1 MENNKI
7 KIEKKKSS
15 NNINMPIIS
24 KNQKIRND
32 TLKLLT
38 ELKDK
43 FNTRSYKSF
52 QKQINEKRID
62 AVIRLADKLKTLK
75 SSTEKNITKKSLVE
89 SVTKVKETAINK
101 IQKLAYKDASFIPK
115 INQFNKTGK
124 SITIKQL
131 TPKKLKSIV
140 NKLDLTKRVILQ
152 AGNSY
157 HTITPENVNK
167 FLDKIDQFFI
177 KDGIIGEGSDA
188 EYWSELVDT
197 PEIIIKR
204 PKWLGKDIN
213 EGAFF
218 NYYNNYPEID
228 LSKFQIYTEKQKKY
242 EENCFVEA
250 LKQSKV
256 LTDIEIA
263 DLRQMIKG
271 KYVATKNFTEVALKF
286 NLHIEVKH
294 LYDKHTKK
302 YGSKDGRN
310 VVLGLIDKHY
320 FLVTNVPYTMFAIE
334 NIDKIKQIE
343 NWNEIS
349 EYDKVKK
356 CYKRRKDRF
365 TNSFHLIKYMF
376 ENKEKYFTPLPYQD
390 YLSTQYSKEA
400 PEIKNLEYSYNSV
413 KDNEKPKPKENKY
426 VYKVI
431 FYDFETITEGLKHEP
446 YTVCNSETSCITGE
460 KCGLIMM
467 RRLFEKF
474 YNKDTPTI
482 LILIA
487 HNAGYDFCFLQ
498 QYLQLESVVK
508 RGHNL
513 LEAKGVFNYGKGKTI
528 KVLLKDSYSVITMP
542 LSKFGKCFGLEQ
554 SKEILPYNLYTK
566 NNVNK
571 KYIDISTCKKCCDIQ
586 VRQNLI
592 HKIPDE
598 KDYDQYFNLFM
609 KNCKD
614 NDCII
619 DNEENVLIDIIK
631 YSQFY
636 CQKDVEVL
644 QLGYEKFGNI
654 LKEGTGLNIIDF
666 MSSAQLAHRFMLD
679 KDVFEGV
686 KQLSST
692 PRDYIMKCMV
702 GGRTMCAENEKHHK
716 KGRIQDFDA
725 VSLYPSAMSRLGGY
739 LIGKPK
745 IIEGD
750 MKNYKTLQSYSD
762 GYFIQIKITKVGKN
776 LRFPLMSYKNEDGVR
791 IFSNTMVGKNIYVC
805 KFDLEDLIKFHK
817 IEFDIIDGYYYNEG
831 RNNKLKEVIDFVFN
845 ERLEM
850 KKVKNPLEQIYK
862 LIMNSS
868 YGKTLQ
874 KAIDENLVFKTSNEI
889 DKYVDKNYNYISK
902 YEKINDDGE
911 IERYAVTTLKG
922 IEDHYNNCACGVEV
936 LAMSKRIMNEV
947 MCLAEDMNIEL
958 FYQDTDSMHLYEKDI
973 EPLAEKYEK
982 VYGRVL
988 IGKGM
993 GQFHSDFDSD
1003 VITGNRYTNKEGNSI
1018 IINFKTKEEKEE
1030 WLKNNKHYKA
1040 DPEIYATESIFLG
1053 KKCYI
1058 DKLEGKD
1065 FKGNDVVDFHIRMK
1079 GIPNKS
1085 ILYKSINENKE
1096 LMEIYKNLHK
1106 GNIEKFDLACGGNKT
1121 CFVFNNDYTIK
1132 SKYEFPRKVKFY

>member
-1 MENNKI
+1 MENKKI
-7 KIEKKKSS
+7 KIEKKIFS
-15 NNINMPIIS
+15 NNNIKMAKVS

-52 QKQINEKRID
+52 QKEINEKRID
-62 AVIRLADKLKTLK
+62 AVKRIADNLKLLK
-75 SSTEKNITKKSLVE
+75 SSTEKNITKKSFVS
-89 SVTKVKETAINK
+89 SVTKVKEQAIKK
-101 IQKLAYKDASFIPK
+101 IQKLAYKDASFVPK

-131 TPKKLKSIV
+131 TPNKLKSIV
-140 NKLDLTKRVILQ
+140 NRLDLTKRVVLQ
-152 AGNSY
+152 AGNTY

-167 FLDKIDQFFI
+167 FLDKIDEFFI
-177 KDGIIGEGSDA
+177 KGGIVGEGSDA

-204 PKWLGKDIN
+204 PTWLGKDIN

-228 LSKFQIYTEKQKKY
+228 LSNFQIYTEKQDKY
-242 EENCFVEA
+242 QENCFVEA
-250 LKQSKV
+250 LIQSGV
-256 LTDIEIA
+256 LTETEIA

-271 KYVATKNFTEVALKF
+271 KYVATKNFTEIALKF
-286 NLHIEVKH
+286 NLHLEVKH
-294 LYDKHTKK
+294 LYHHTPKK
-302 YGSKDGRN
+302 YGSKDGRKI
-310 VVLGLIDKHY
+310 VLGLIDKHY
-320 FLVTNVPYTMFAIE
+320 FFVKQVPYNMFAIE
-334 NIDKIKQIE
+334 NIDKIKE
-343 NWNEIS
+343 LDNWNEIA
-349 EYDKVKK
+349 EYDIVKK
-356 CYKRRKDRF
+356 CYKRRKNRF
-365 TNSFHLIKYMF
+365 TNSFHLIKYMY
-376 ENKEKYFTPLPYQD
+376 ENKDKYFTPLPYED
-390 YLSTQYSKEA
+390 YLSTQYAKEA
-400 PEIKNLEYSYNSV
+400 PEIKNLEYSLNAV
-413 KDNEKPKPKENKY
+413 KDNEIPEPKESKY
-426 VYKVI
+426 EDKVI
-431 FYDFETITEGLKHEP
+431 FYDFETTTEGLRHEP
-446 YTVCNSETSCITGE
+446 YMVCNSETSCIIGE

-474 YNKDTPTI
+474 YDKDKPRR

-498 QYLQLESVVK
+498 QYLQLESVAK

-513 LEAKGVFNYGKGKTI
+513 LEARGVFNYGNGKTI

-542 LSKFGKCFGLEQ
+542 LSKFGKCFGLPQ

-571 KYIDISTCKKCCDIQ
+571 QFIDISTCKKCCDIQ

-592 HKIPDE
+592 DKIPNE
-598 KDYDQYFNLFM
+598 KDYDEYFNLFM

-614 NDCII
+614 NDCIV
-619 DNEENVLIDIIK
+619 DDKIDIIK
-631 YSQFY
+631 YSKFY
-636 CQKDVEVL
+636 CEKDVEVL
-644 QLGYEKFGNI
+644 KLGYEKFGNI
-654 LKEGTGLNIIDF
+654 LNNATGLNIVDF

-716 KGRIQDFDA
+716 TGRIQDFDA

-745 IIEGD
+745 IVEGD
-750 MKNYKTLQSYSD
+750 MKNYKTLQANSD
-762 GYFIQIKITKVGKN
+762 GYFIQINIKKVNKN
-776 LRFPLMSYKNEDGVR
+776 LRFPLMSYKNDDGIR
-791 IFSNTMVGKNIYVC
+791 IFSNDMVGKNIYVC

-817 IEFDIIDGYYYNEG
+817 IEFDIIDGYYYNQG

-850 KKVKNPLEQIYK
+850 KKLKNPLEQIYK

-889 DKYVDKNYNYISK
+889 DKYVDKNYNYITK

-911 IERYAVTTLKG
+911 IDRYAITTLKG

-1003 VITGNRYTNKEGNSI
+1003 I
-1018 IINFKTKEEKEE
+1018 IKKDI
-1030 WLKNNKHYKA
+1030 H
-1040 DPEIYATESIFLG
+1040 ATESIFLG

-1065 FKGNDVVDFHIRMK
+1065 EYGNDVVDFHIRMK

-1085 ILYKSINENKE
+1085 ILYKSFNENKE

-1106 GNIEKFDLACGGNKT
+1106 GNKEKFDLACGGNKT

-1132 SKYEFPRKVKFY
+1132 SKYEFLREVKF

>member
-7 KIEKKKSS
+7 KIEKKIFS
-15 NNINMPIIS
+15 NNNIKMARVS

-62 AVIRLADKLKTLK
+62 AVGRLADKLKTLK
-75 SSTEKNITKKSLVE
+75 SSTEKNITKKSFAG
-89 SVTKVKETAINK
+89 SVTKVKEQKEQAIKK

-131 TPKKLKSIV
+131 TPNKLKSIV
-140 NKLDLTKRVILQ
+140 NRLDLTKRVILQ
-152 AGNSY
+152 AGSTY
-157 HTITPENVNK
+157 HTITPENINK
-167 FLDKIDQFFI
+167 FLDKIDEFFI
-177 KDGIIGEGSDA
+177 KGGVTGEGSDA
-188 EYWSELVDT
+188 EYWSELIDT

-204 PKWLGKDIN
+204 PTWLGKDIN

-228 LSKFQIYTEKQKKY
+228 LSKFQIYTEKQDKY

-250 LKQSKV
+250 LIQSKV
-256 LTDIEIA
+256 LTETEIA

-286 NLHIEVKH
+286 NLHLEVKH
-294 LYDKHTKK
+294 LYDNHKKK
-302 YGSKDGRN
+302 YGSKEGRN

-320 FLVTNVPYTMFAIE
+320 FFVTNVPYTMFAIE
-334 NIDKIKQIE
+334 NIDKIKEID
-343 NWNEIS
+343 NWNKIT
-349 EYDKVKK
+349 EYDIVKK
-356 CYKRRKDRF
+356 CYKRRENRF
-365 TNSFHLIKYMF
+365 TNSFHLIKYMY
-376 ENKEKYFTPLPYQD
+376 ENKEKYFTPLPYED
-390 YLSTQYSKEA
+390 YLSTQYAKEA
-400 PEIKNLEYSYNSV
+400 PEIKNLEYSWNV
-413 KDNEKPKPKENKY
+413 IKDNEKPEPKKNKY
-426 VYKVI
+426 EDKVI
-431 FYDFETITEGLKHEP
+431 FYDFETTTEGLKHEP
-446 YTVCNSETSCITGE
+446 YMVCNSETSCITGE

-474 YNKDTPTI
+474 YDKDKPRR

-498 QYLQLESVVK
+498 QYLQLEGVAK

-571 KYIDISTCKKCCDIQ
+571 KFIDISTCKKCCDIQ

-592 HKIPDE
+592 HKTPLE
-598 KDYDQYFNLFM
+598 KDYDEYFNLFM

-619 DNEENVLIDIIK
+619 HDKIDIIK
-631 YSQFY
+631 YSKFY
-636 CQKDVEVL
+636 CEKDVEVL
-644 QLGYEKFGNI
+644 KLGYEKFGTI
-654 LKEGTGLNIIDF
+654 LKEATGLNIIDF

-716 KGRIQDFDA
+716 TGRIQDFDA

-750 MKNYKTLQSYSD
+750 LKNYKTLQAYTD
-762 GYFIQIKITKVGKN
+762 GYFIQIKIKKVNKN
-776 LRFPLMSYKNEDGVR
+776 LRFPLMSYKNDDGVR
-791 IFSNTMVGKNIYVC
+791 IFSNDMVGKNIYVC

-817 IEFDIIDGYYYNEG
+817 IEFDIIDGYYYNQG

-889 DKYVDKNYNYISK
+889 DKYVDKNYNYITK

-911 IERYAVTTLKG
+911 IDRYAITTLKG

-973 EPLAEKYEK
+973 EPLAEKYQEK
-982 VYGRVL
+982 YNRVL

-1003 VITGNRYTNKEGNSI
+1003 I
-1018 IINFKTKEEKEE
+1018 IKKDI
-1030 WLKNNKHYKA
+1030 HA
-1040 DPEIYATESIFLG
+1040 SESIFLG

-1065 FKGNDVVDFHIRMK
+1065 EYGNDVVDYHIRMK

-1096 LMEIYKNLHK
+1096 LMEIYNNLHNGYK
-1106 GNIEKFDLACGGNKT
+1106 EKFDLACGGNKT

-1132 SKYEFPRKVKFY
+1132 SKYEFLREVKF

>member
-7 KIEKKKSS
+7 KIKKKLFYN
-15 NNINMPIIS
+15 NNIKMARIS

-32 TLKLLT
+32 VLKLLS

-62 AVIRLADKLKTLK
+62 AVGRLADKLKTLQ
-75 SSTEKNITKKSLVE
+75 SSTEKNITKKSFAG
-89 SVTKVKETAINK
+89 SVSKVKEQAIKK

-124 SITIKQL
+124 SIIIKQL
-131 TPKKLKSIV
+131 TPNKLKSIV
-140 NKLDLTKRVILQ
+140 NRLDLTKRVILQ
-152 AGNSY
+152 AGKTY

-167 FLDKIDQFFI
+167 FLDKIDEFFI
-177 KDGIIGEGSDA
+177 TGGIQGEGSDA

-204 PKWLGKDIN
+204 PTWLGKDIN

-228 LSKFQIYTEKQKKY
+228 LSKFQIYTEKQDKY

-250 LKQSKV
+250 LIQSEV
-256 LTDIEIA
+256 LTNIEIA

-294 LYDKHTKK
+294 LYDKHKKK

-320 FLVTNVPYTMFAIE
+320 FFVTNVPYTMFAIE

-349 EYDKVKK
+349 EYDIVKK
-356 CYKRRKDRF
+356 RYKRKKDRF
-365 TNSFHLIKYMF
+365 TNSFNLIKYMY
-376 ENKEKYFTPLPYQD
+376 ENKEKYLTPLPYED
-390 YLSTQYSKEA
+390 YLSTQYAKEA
-400 PEIKNLEYSYNSV
+400 PEIKNLEYSWNV
-413 KDNEKPKPKENKY
+413 IKDNEKPKPKANKY
-426 VYKVI
+426 VDKVI
-431 FYDFETITEGLKHEP
+431 FYDFETITEGLKHQP
-446 YTVCNSETSCITGE
+446 YMVCNSETSCITGE

-474 YNKDTPTI
+474 YIKPEYSKKWCNVEEKYVYTCINKPAR

-498 QYLQLESVVK
+498 QYLQLESVAK

-571 KYIDISTCKKCCDIQ
+571 KFIDISTCKKCCDIQ

-592 HKIPDE
+592 HKTPLE
-598 KDYDQYFNLFM
+598 KDYDEYFNLFM

-619 DNEENVLIDIIK
+619 DGETILIDIIK

-636 CQKDVEVL
+636 CQKDVL

-702 GGRTMCAENEKHHK
+702 GGRTMCAQNKKHHK
-716 KGRIQDFDA
+716 RGRIQDFDA

-739 LIGKPK
+739 LLGKPK
-745 IIEGD
+745 IIEGE
-750 MKNYKTLQSYSD
+750 MKNYKTLQAYSD
-762 GYFIQIKITKVGKN
+762 GYFIQIKITKVNKH
-776 LRFPLMSYKNEDGVR
+776 LRFPLMSYKNDDGVR
-791 IFSNTMVGKNIYVC
+791 IFSNDMVGKNIYVC
-805 KFDLEDLIKFHK
+805 KFDLEDLIKYHK

-911 IERYAVTTLKG
+911 IDRYAITTLKG

-1003 VITGNRYTNKEGNSI
+1003 I
-1018 IINFKTKEEKEE
+1018 IKKDI
-1030 WLKNNKHYKA
+1030 H
-1040 DPEIYATESIFLG
+1040 ATESIFLG

-1065 FKGNDVVDFHIRMK
+1065 EYGNDVVDFHIRMK

-1096 LMEIYKNLHK
+1096 LMEIYNNLHNGYK
-1106 GNIEKFDLACGGNKT
+1106 EKFDLACGGNKT

-1132 SKYEFPRKVKFY
+1132 SKYEFLREVKF

>member
-1 MENNKI
+1 MKI
-7 KIEKKKSS
+7 KISSNIKMNKKQKKKL
-15 NNINMPIIS
+15 
-24 KNQKIRND
+24 RED
-32 TLKLLT
+32 TIKLLNENKSKLNART
-38 ELKDK
+38 FTALKE
-43 FNTRSYKSF
+43 N
-52 QKQINEKRID
+52 IENKRID
-62 AVIRLADKLKTLK
+62 AVKRIQDNLKTLK
-75 SSTEKNITKKSLVE
+75 KATDTNITKKTISK
-89 SVTKVKETAINK
+89 SVKDVKDLATSK
-101 IQKLAYKDASFIPK
+101 IQKLAYKNASFVPK

-131 TPKKLKSIV
+131 TPNKLKSIV
-140 NKLDLTKRVILQ
+140 NRLDLTKRVILQ
-152 AGNSY
+152 AGKSFY
-157 HTITPENVNK
+157 SITPQNLQE

-177 KDGIIGEGSDA
+177 TGGIQEGVSDA
-188 EYWSELVDT
+188 EYWAELVDT
-197 PEIIIKR
+197 PEIIISR
-204 PKWLGKDIN
+204 PKSFGKDIN

-228 LSKFQIYTEKQKKY
+228 LTQFQIYTEKQDKY

-250 LKQSKV
+250 LIQSEV
-256 LTDIEIA
+256 LTNIEIA

-271 KYVATKNFTEVALKF
+271 KYVATKNFTEVAKKF

-294 LYDKHTKK
+294 LFDNHKK
-302 YGSKDGRN
+302 SYGLKDGRN
-310 VVLGLIDKHY
+310 IVLGLVDKHY
-320 FLVTNVPYTMFAIE
+320 FIVKQVPYNMFAIQ
-334 NIDKIKQIE
+334 NIDKIKHLE
-343 NWNEIS
+343 NWNEIGEYS
-349 EYDKVKK
+349 ENKN
-356 CYKRRKDRF
+356 CYKRKKDRF
-365 TNSFHLIKYMF
+365 ANSFAVIKYMF
-376 ENKEKYFTPLPYQD
+376 ENKDKYLTPLPYED
-390 YLSTQYSKEA
+390 YLKTQYAKEA
-400 PEIKNLEYSYNSV
+400 PEIKNLEYSENAT
-413 KDNEKPKPKENKY
+413 KDNEKHLTKEKKY
-426 VYKVI
+426 DDKVI
-431 FYDFETITEGLKHEP
+431 FYDFETTTEGLKHEP
-446 YTVCNSETSCITGE
+446 YMVCNSETSCITGE

-474 YNKDTPTI
+474 YDKDKPRR

-498 QYLQLESVVK
+498 QYLQLESVAK

-571 KYIDISTCKKCCDIQ
+571 QVVDIATCKKCCDIQ

-592 HKIPDE
+592 HKIPLE
-598 KDYDQYFNLFM
+598 KDYDEYFNLFM

-614 NDCII
+614 NECII
-619 DNEENVLIDIIK
+619 VNPDDGETHLIDIIK
-631 YSQFY
+631 YSKFY
-636 CQKDVEVL
+636 CEKDVQVL
-644 QLGYEKFGNI
+644 RLGYEKFGTI
-654 LKEGTGLNIIDF
+654 LEEGTDLNIIDF

-702 GGRTMCAENEKHHK
+702 GGRTMCAENNKHHK
-716 KGRIQDFDA
+716 TGRIQDFDA
-725 VSLYPSAMSRLGGY
+725 VSLYPSAMSRLNGY
-739 LIGKPK
+739 LMGNPK
-745 IIEGD
+745 IIDDEL
-750 MKNYKTLQSYSD
+750 KNYKTLHAYSD
-762 GYFIQIKITKVGKN
+762 GYFIQIKIKKVGKH
-776 LRFPLMSYKNEDGVR
+776 LRFPLMSYKSEDGVR
-791 IFSNTMVGKNIYVC
+791 IFSNDMVGKTLYVC
-805 KFDLEDLIKFHK
+805 KFDLEDLIKYHK

-874 KAIDENLVFKTSNEI
+874 KAIDEKLVFKTGEDI
-889 DKYVDKNYNYISK
+889 DKYVDKNYNYIHK
-902 YEKINDDGE
+902 YEKINNDGD
-911 IERYAVTTLKG
+911 IHKYAITTLKG
-922 IEDHYNNCACGVEV
+922 IEDHYNNCSCGVEV

-973 EPLAEKYEK
+973 KPLAEKYQE
-982 VYGRVL
+982 VYNREL

-1003 VITGNRYTNKEGNSI
+1003 IIKEDI
-1018 IINFKTKEEKEE
+1018 
-1030 WLKNNKHYKA
+1030 H
-1040 DPEIYATESIFLG
+1040 ATESIFLG

-1065 FKGNDVVDFHIRMK
+1065 EKGNDVIDFHIRMK

-1085 ILYKSINENKE
+1085 ILYKSLHENKE

-1106 GNIEKFDLACGGNKT
+1106 GNKEKFDLACGGNKT

-1132 SKYEFPRKVKFY
+1132 SKYEFLREVKF

>member
-1 MENNKI
+1 MENI
-7 KIEKKKSS
+7 KLIPKKKSFD
-15 NNINMPIIS
+15 NINKMPKLS
-24 KNQKIRND
+24 KNDKIRKD
-32 TLKLLT
+32 TLQLLETQQGKLNHLT
-38 ELKDK
+38 YLSLRNK
-43 FNTRSYKSF
+43 
-52 QKQINEKRID
+52 INEKRID
-62 AVIRLADKLKTLK
+62 AVKRINQRLKDIRTSTKTGIVQK
-75 SSTEKNITKKSLVE
+75 DIKKVGE
-89 SVTKVKETAINK
+89 EIKTASAQK
-101 IQKLAYKDASFIPK
+101 IQKLAYKGASFIPK
-115 INQFNKTGK
+115 IEQFNKTGK
-124 SITIKQL
+124 SVSIKQL
-131 TPKKLKSIV
+131 TRNKIKSIV
-140 NKLDLTKRVILQ
+140 NKLDLTKRVVLQ
-152 AGNSY
+152 AGTSFY
-157 HTITPENVNK
+157 TITPENIKK
-167 FLDKIDQFFI
+167 FLDKVDDFFQ
-177 KDGIIGEGSDA
+177 IGGVQEGVGSDA

-197 PEIIIKR
+197 PEIIIRR
-204 PKWLGKDIN
+204 PTWLGKDIN

-228 LSKFQIYTEKQKKY
+228 LADFQIYTEKQNKY

-250 LKQSKV
+250 LIQSKI
-256 LTDIEIA
+256 LTEIEIA

-271 KYVATKNFTEVALKF
+271 KYVATKNFTEVAKKF

-294 LYDKHTKK
+294 LFNNCKK
-302 YGSKDGRN
+302 RYGAKDGRN

-320 FLVTNVPYTMFAIE
+320 FFVKKTPYTMFAIE
-334 NIDKIKQIE
+334 NIDKIKHLE
-343 NWNEIS
+343 KWNEIG
-349 EYDKVKK
+349 EYNIIKS
-356 CYKRRKDRF
+356 CYKRKQDRF
-365 TNSFHLIKYMF
+365 ANSFAVIKYMY
-376 ENKEKYFTPLPYQD
+376 ENKQKYFTPLPYED

-400 PEIKNLEYSYNSV
+400 PEIKNLEYSATCV
-413 KDNEKPKPKENKY
+413 KDNEIPEPKESKY
-426 VYKVI
+426 EDKVI
-431 FYDFETITEGLKHEP
+431 FYDFETTTEGLKHEP
-446 YTVCNSETSCITGE
+446 YMVCNSETSCITGE

-467 RRLFEKF
+467 RRLFEK
-474 YNKDTPTI
+474 YYDKDKTKR

-498 QYLQLESVVK
+498 QYLQLESVAK

-513 LEAKGVFNYGKGKTI
+513 LEAKGVFNYGNGKTI
-528 KVLLKDSYSVITMP
+528 KVLLKDSYSVISMP
-542 LSKFGKCFGLEQ
+542 LSKFGKCFGLQQ

-571 KYIDISTCKKCCDIQ
+571 KFIELSTCKKCCDIQ

-592 HKIPDE
+592 HKIPLE
-598 KDYDQYFNLFM
+598 KDYDEYFNLFM
-609 KNCKD
+609 KNCED

-619 DNEENVLIDIIK
+619 VKPDDGGQEVKGKTLLIDIIK
-631 YSQFY
+631 YSKFY
-636 CQKDVEVL
+636 CEKDVEVL
-644 QLGYEKFGNI
+644 KLGYEKFASI
-654 LKEGTGLNIIDF
+654 LEEGTGLNMVEF

-679 KDVFEGV
+679 KKVFDGV
-686 KQLSST
+686 KKLSST

-716 KGRIQDFDA
+716 TGRIQDFDA

-745 IIEGD
+745 IIESE
-750 MKNYKTLQSYSD
+750 MKDYKTLQKYSD
-762 GYFIQIKITKVGKN
+762 GYFIKIKINKVGKH
-776 LRFPLMSYKNEDGVR
+776 LRFPLMSYKNEDSVR
-791 IFSNTMVGKNIYVC
+791 IFSNDMVGKFIYVC
-805 KFDLEDLIKFHK
+805 KIDLEDLIKYHK

-845 ERLEM
+845 ERLKM

-874 KAIDENLVFKTSNEI
+874 KAIDENLVFKTGDEI

-902 YEKINDDGE
+902 YEKINDDGN
-911 IERYAVTTLKG
+911 IDRYAITTLKG
-922 IEDHYNNCACGVEV
+922 IEDHYNNCSCGVEV

-973 EPLAEKYEK
+973 KPLAENYEK
-982 VYGRVL
+982 VYARVL
-988 IGKGM
+988 IGKDM

-1003 VITGNRYTNKEGNSI
+1003 IIKEDI
-1018 IINFKTKEEKEE
+1018 
-1030 WLKNNKHYKA
+1030 H
-1040 DPEIYATESIFLG
+1040 ATESIFLG

-1065 FKGNDVVDFHIRMK
+1065 EYGNAVVDYHIRMK

-1085 ILYKSINENKE
+1085 ILHKSINENKK
-1096 LMEIYKNLHK
+1096 LMEIYKNLLK
-1106 GNIEKFDLACGGNKT
+1106 GYKEKFDLACGGNKT

-1132 SKYEFPRKVKFY
+1132 SKYEFLREVKF

>member
-1 MENNKI
+1 M
-7 KIEKKKSS
+7 KKKSLQY
-15 NNINMPIIS
+15 INKMPRLS
-24 KNQKIRND
+24 KKEKIRQN
-32 TLKLLT
+32 TQKLLEEIKSKLT
-38 ELKDK
+38 
-43 FNTRSYKSF
+43 TRTYTSF
-52 QKQINEKRID
+52 TKEIKNKRID
-62 AVIRLADKLKTLK
+62 AVKRLADKFKTIK
-75 SSTEKNITKKSLVE
+75 TSTDTNITKK
-89 SVTKVKETAINK
+89 TIVKSIDEVKSKAVKK

-124 SITIKQL
+124 SISIKQL
-131 TPKKLKSIV
+131 TPNKFKSIV
-140 NKLDLTKRVILQ
+140 NKLDLTKRVIIQ

-157 HTITPENVNK
+157 HTLTPENKNK
-167 FLDKIDQFFI
+167 FLDDIDKFFI
-177 KDGIIGEGSDA
+177 RGGIQGTGSDA

-197 PEIIIKR
+197 PEIIIRR
-204 PKWLGKDIN
+204 PKWLGKSIN

-228 LSKFQIYTEKQKKY
+228 LADFQIYTEKQKNY
-242 EENCFVEA
+242 QENCFVEA
-250 LKQSKV
+250 LIQSEV
-256 LTDIEIA
+256 LTDIEIN

-271 KYVATKNFTEVALKF
+271 KYIATKNFKQVTDKF

-294 LYDKHTKK
+294 LFNKNNKK
-302 YGSKDGRN
+302 YGSKDGKN

-320 FLVTNVPYTMFAIE
+320 FFVKKVPYNMFAIQ
-334 NIDKIKQIE
+334 NIDNIKHLS
-343 NWNEIS
+343 NWNEIGA
-349 EYDKVKK
+349 YDLDDKCYKVKK
-356 CYKRRKDRF
+356 NRF
-365 TNSFHLIKYMF
+365 TNSFHLIKYMY
-376 ENKEKYFTPLPYQD
+376 ENKDKYFTPLPYED
-390 YLSTQYSKEA
+390 YLSTQYAKEA
-400 PEIKNLEYSYNSV
+400 PEIKNLEYTWTSV
-413 KDNEKPKPKENKY
+413 KDNEIPEPKKSKY
-426 VYKVI
+426 EDKVI

-446 YTVCNSETSCITGE
+446 YMVCNSETSCIVGE

-474 YNKDTPTI
+474 YIKPEYSKKWDDIKKKYNYTLINKQRR

-498 QYLQLESVVK
+498 QYLQLESVAK

-566 NNVNK
+566 NNVNDVFV
-571 KYIDISTCKKCCDIQ
+571 DISTCKKCCDIQ

-598 KDYDQYFNLFM
+598 KDYDEYFNLFM
-609 KNCKD
+609 KNCKN

-619 DNEENVLIDIIK
+619 VKPDDGGQEVKGETLLIDIIK
-631 YSQFY
+631 YSKFY
-636 CQKDVEVL
+636 CEKDVEVL
-644 QLGYEKFGNI
+644 KLGYEKFATI
-654 LKEGTGLNIIDF
+654 LEEGTGLNMIEF

-679 KDVFEGV
+679 KKVFGGV

-702 GGRTMCAENEKHHK
+702 GGRTMCAENKKHHK
-716 KGRIQDFDA
+716 TGRIQDFDA

-750 MKNYKTLQSYSD
+750 LKNYKTLQSYSD
-762 GYFIQIKITKVGKN
+762 GYFIQIKIKKVGKH
-776 LRFPLMSYKNEDGVR
+776 LRFPLMSYKNEDSVR
-791 IFSNTMVGKNIYVC
+791 IFSNDMVGKNIYVC
-805 KFDLEDLIKFHK
+805 KFDLEDLIKYHK

-845 ERLEM
+845 ERLKM

-874 KAIDENLVFKTSNEI
+874 KAIDENLVFKTSEEI
-889 DKYVDKNYNYISK
+889 DNYVDKNYNYISK
-902 YEKINDDGE
+902 YEKINDDGN
-911 IERYAVTTLKG
+911 IDRYAITTLKG
-922 IEDHYNNCACGVEV
+922 IEDHFNNCACGVEV

-947 MCLAEDMNIEL
+947 MCLAENMNIEL

-973 EPLAEKYEK
+973 EPLAEMYEK

-1003 VITGNRYTNKEGNSI
+1003 VIKKDI
-1018 IINFKTKEEKEE
+1018 
-1030 WLKNNKHYKA
+1030 H
-1040 DPEIYATESIFLG
+1040 ATESIFLG

-1065 FKGNDVVDFHIRMK
+1065 ENGNDVVDFHIRMK

-1106 GNIEKFDLACGGNKT
+1106 GDKEKFDLACGGNKT

-1132 SKYEFPRKVKFY
+1132 SKYEFLREVKF

>member
-1 MENNKI
+1 MFSNIKMNKKQKKKLRKDTLQLLETQRGKLNHLTYLSIKNKI
-7 KIEKKKSS
+7 E
-15 NNINMPIIS
+15 
-24 KNQKIRND
+24 D
-32 TLKLLT
+32 
-38 ELKDK
+38 
-43 FNTRSYKSF
+43 
-52 QKQINEKRID
+52 KRID
-62 AVIRLADKLKTLK
+62 AVKRINERLRDIRTSTKTGIVQKDIKKIGEEIK
-75 SSTEKNITKKSLVE
+75 SQSAK
-89 SVTKVKETAINK
+89 K
-101 IQKLAYKDASFIPK
+101 IQKLAYKGASFVPK

-124 SITIKQL
+124 SISIKQL
-131 TPKKLKSIV
+131 TPNKLKSIV
-140 NKLDLTKRVILQ
+140 SKLDLTKRVILQ
-152 AGNSY
+152 AGNTHY
-157 HTITPENVNK
+157 TLTPQNLNE
-167 FLDKIDQFFI
+167 FIDKIDQFFI
-177 KDGIIGEGSDA
+177 KGGIQGTGSDA

-204 PKWLGKDIN
+204 PTWLGKDIN

-228 LSKFQIYTEKQKKY
+228 LADFQIYTEKQKKY
-242 EENCFVEA
+242 QENCFVEA
-250 LKQSKV
+250 LIQSEI
-256 LTDIEIA
+256 LTETEIA

-271 KYVATKNFTEVALKF
+271 KYVATKNFTEVAKKF

-294 LYDKHTKK
+294 LYHHTPKK
-302 YGSKDGRN
+302 YGPKDGRK

-320 FLVTNVPYTMFAIE
+320 FIVKKTKYTMFAIQH
-334 NIDKIKQIE
+334 IDKIKHLE
-343 NWNEIS
+343 RWNEIAHYN
-349 EYDKVKK
+349 EIRKIYERK
-356 CYKRRKDRF
+356 KDRF
-365 TNSFHLIKYMF
+365 ANSFAVIKYMF
-376 ENKEKYFTPLPYQD
+376 ENKETYFTPLPYED
-390 YLSTQYSKEA
+390 YLSTQYAKEA
-400 PEIKNLEYSYNSV
+400 PEIKNLEYSWNSV
-413 KDNEKPKPKENKY
+413 KDNEIPEPKESKFDD
-426 VYKVI
+426 KVV
-431 FYDFETITEGLKHEP
+431 FYDFETTTEGLKHEP
-446 YTVCNSETSCITGE
+446 YMVCNSETSCITGE

-474 YNKDTPTI
+474 YNKDKPRR

-498 QYLQLESVVK
+498 QYLQLESISK

-513 LEAKGVFNYGKGKTI
+513 LQAKGVFNYGNGRTI

-542 LSKFGKCFGLEQ
+542 LSKFGKCFGLPQ

-566 NNVNK
+566 NNVNNVFV
-571 KYIDISTCKKCCDIQ
+571 DFATCKKCCDIQ

-592 HKIPDE
+592 YKIPLE
-598 KDYDQYFNLFM
+598 KDYDEYFNLFM

-614 NDCII
+614 NDCIV
-619 DNEENVLIDIIK
+619 DDKIDIIK
-631 YSQFY
+631 YSKFY
-636 CQKDVEVL
+636 CEKDVEVL
-644 QLGYEKFGNI
+644 RLGYEKFATI
-654 LKEGTGLNIIDF
+654 LEEGTGLNMIEF

-679 KDVFEGV
+679 KKVFGGV

-702 GGRTMCAENEKHHK
+702 GGRTMCAENKKHHK
-716 KGRIQDFDA
+716 TGRIQDFDA

-739 LIGKPK
+739 LMGKPK
-745 IIEGD
+745 IIEGE
-750 MKNYKTLQSYSD
+750 MKDYKTLQSYTD
-762 GYFIQIKITKVGKN
+762 GYFIQIKIKKVGKH
-776 LRFPLMSYKNEDGVR
+776 LSFPLMSYKNEDSVR
-791 IFSNTMVGKNIYVC
+791 IFSNDMVGKNLYVC
-805 KFDLEDLIKFHK
+805 KFDLEDLIKYHK

-831 RNNKLKEVIDFVFN
+831 RNDKLKEVIDFVFN
-845 ERLEM
+845 ERLKM

-874 KAIDENLVFKTSNEI
+874 KAIDENLVFKTSDEI
-889 DKYVDKNYNYISK
+889 DKYVDKNYNFIQK
-902 YEKINDDGE
+902 YEKINDDGN
-911 IERYAVTTLKG
+911 IDRYAITTIKG

-947 MCLAEDMNIEL
+947 MCLAENMNIEL

-973 EPLAEKYEK
+973 DPLAEMYEK

-1003 VITGNRYTNKEGNSI
+1003 IIKEDI
-1018 IINFKTKEEKEE
+1018 
-1030 WLKNNKHYKA
+1030 H
-1040 DPEIYATESIFLG
+1040 ATESIFLG

-1065 FKGNDVVDFHIRMK
+1065 KDGNDVVDFHIRMK

-1106 GNIEKFDLACGGNKT
+1106 GDKEKFDLACGGNKT

-1132 SKYEFPRKVKFY
+1132 SKYEFLREVKF